1 VTTASAII
9 RALGG
14 NLSTGMCQCPAH
26 NDRHPSL
33 HVSEASNGKPLVK
46 CHAGCTQ
53 EDVIAELKRR
63 GLWPTARNCQAK
75 IHTHPEKE
83 DETDSSW
90 RVVRSILYR
99 ARKAGSG
106 QPADYLHGRRINLM
120 PPCAMTLPAQES
132 RSLFGKNLPA
142 MVCPIINRS
151 GLPGAQVTW
160 LTRDCK
166 AKAGGSTPR
175 QFYGAIKGG
184 YIRLSKIDPDKP
196 LIIGEGVETTL
207 SAMQLASL
215 PGIAALSATNMP
227 AVKVPQ
233 CKGVI
238 IAADND
244 EAGRKAATQLAENLG
259 YGGQKVQIAFPP
271 IEGTDWNDVLLQSG
285 NPGADWQAALEA
297 GDRQTDAG
305 LITALDEAEF
315 LGLTFPKRDV
325 LLRPWLPQASLCMI
339 HAQRGEGKTWFAL
352 SVGKALANG
361 EDLLGWPCAR
371 RARVLYVDGELP
383 GDFLQQRISQFP
395 RSESGLF
402 HVLCRDEFLRKKL
415 AMPDLGDAEGRD
427 ELDRIIRQCQ
437 PDVVILDSISTLV
450 RSGVENEAESWAP
463 IQDWLMQHRWDGRTI
478 ILVHHEGKNKKPRG
492 SSKRED
498 VLDTMIRLAKKDDQF
513 TGDES
518 VFELTFT
525 KARDFCGD
533 DAAPMLIKLAVED
546 SQVTWTHEKARDA
559 RVETIL
565 EMHNA
570 GMKAKDI
577 AKEVGVTPGRV
588 SQIIKELRDA
598 GRLGVSKRDEK
609 AGAGAC
615 D

>member
-1 VTTASAII
+1 MTAVSAII
-9 RALGG
+9 RALRG
-14 NLSTGMCQCPAH
+14 NDGTGMCKCPAH
-26 NDRHPSL
+26 DDRHPSL
-33 HVSEASNGKPLVK
+33 HVSAGPNGKPLVK
-46 CHAGCTQ
+46 CHAGCPQ
-53 EDVIAELKRR
+53 EAVIAALKQR
-63 GLWPTARNCQAK
+63 GAWPTARNCQPK
-75 IHTHPEKE
+75 IHTHNPEKE
-83 DETDSSW
+83 DEKYSQW
-90 RVVRSILYR
+90 REAWDFLYVAVKAR
-99 ARKAGSG
+99 AGK
-106 QPADYLHGRRINLM
+106 PVDYLRGRGINIV
-120 PPCAMTLPAQES
+120 PPGAMILPAQKS
-132 RSLFGKNLPA
+132 GSLCGKNLPA
-142 MVCPIINRS
+142 MVCPITDGS
-151 GLPGAQVTW
+151 ELLGAQVTW

-166 AKAGGSTPR
+166 TKAGGSTPR
-175 QFYGAIKGG
+175 KFYGSTKGG
-184 YIRLSKIDPDKP
+184 YVHLSIIDPDKP

-244 EAGRKAATQLAENLG
+244 EAGRKAASQLADNLR
-259 YGGQKVQIAFPP
+259 YGGRPVQIAFPP
-271 IEGTDWNDVLLQSG
+271 IEGADWNDVLLQSP
-285 NPGADWQAALEA
+285 NSGADWQAAVEA
-297 GDRQTDAG
+297 GTQQTDAG

-315 LGLTFPKRDV
+315 LGLTFPKRDL
-325 LLRPWLPQASLCMI
+325 LLRPWLPQPSLCMI

-361 EDLLGWPCAR
+361 EDLLGWPCTR

-383 GDFLQQRISQFP
+383 GDFLQQRISKFR
-395 RSESGLF
+395 RSQLGLF
-402 HVLCRDEFLRKKL
+402 HVLCRDTFLLKKQ
-415 AMPDLGDAEGRD
+415 AMPDLGDAEDRD

-463 IQDWLMQHRWDGRTI
+463 IQDWLMQHRWGGRTI

-533 DAAPMLIKLAVED
+533 DAAPMLIKLAVD

-559 RVETIL
+559 RLEKIL

-570 GMKAKDI
+570 GTKAKDI
-577 AKEVGVTPGRV
+577 AKEVGLTPGRL
-588 SQIIKELRDA
+588 SQILREA
-598 GRLGVSKRDEK
+598 GKLGVSKRDEK